1 MLLFFNFSKDTTT
14 YIDWLTLIYIEYI
27 ILRIAAEETMPKINL
42 KLCNYT
48 LNFTSVV
55 STCQQIIFGWEM
67 T

>member
-14 YIDWLTLIYIEYI
+14 SYWLIDFNVHRVYNIDN
-27 ILRIAAEETMPKINL
+27 RAEETMPKINL